1 MAATG
6 RRDYYEVLGL
16 ARDADAK
23 AIRDA
28 FRQLA
33 LKFHPDRNKEAG
45 AEERFRE
52 IAEAYAVLS
61 DPGKRADYDAR
72 GFGGL
77 GEMRPEDLFGG
88 IDFENLF
95 GGLGFDLGDGLF
107 ERFFGDGG
115 RRRQGPVRGDNLEL
129 SLQIP
134 LERVLAG
141 GEETLRFE
149 RHVSCPACHGS
160 GAKAGTQPHTCTAC
174 QGSGRE
180 VRKSHEG
187 NVLFQQVMPC
197 AACGG
202 RGVVIEDPCD
212 ECHGEGRVLR
222 ADKITLRIP
231 PGIEDGMA
239 LRVPGHG
246 QPAPAV
252 GGEPGD
258 LYVLIHSRPDPR
270 FERSGADLWRA
281 QQLPLVDAVLGAELQ
296 VQTLDGE
303 ASVKVPAGTQ
313 AGTVL
318 RLRGKGLPHFGHDMR
333 GDLLLRLRVQVPEQ
347 LSDAERSLYEQ
358 LRMLKASS
366 A

>member
-1 MAATG
+1 MEQAG
-6 RRDYYEVLGL
+6 KRDYYEVLGL

-33 LKFHPDRNKEAG
+33 LKYHPDRDKSPG
-45 AEERFRE
+45 AEERFKA

-61 DPGKRADYDAR
+61 DPKKRADYDAR

-77 GEMRPEDLFGG
+77 GDLRPEDLFGG

-95 GGLGFDLGDGLF
+95 GGLGFDLGGGLF
-107 ERFFGDGG
+107 ERFFGGGG
-115 RRRQGPVRGDNLEL
+115 RRRQRPVRGDNLEL
-129 SLQIP
+129 PLQIP

-149 RHVSCPACHGS
+149 RHVICPACHGS
-160 GAKAGTQPHTCTAC
+160 RAKAGTQPHACTAC

-187 NVLFQQVMPC
+187 NVLLQQLLPC
-197 AACGG
+197 PACGG
-202 RGVVIEDPCD
+202 SGVVIEYPCD

-246 QPAPAV
+246 QPAPAA

-258 LYVLIHSRPDPR
+258 LHVRVQSRPDPR
-270 FERSGADLWRA
+270 FERAGADLWRE
-281 QQLPLVDAVLGAELQ
+281 QELPLLDAVLGTELS
-296 VQTLDGE
+296 VPTLDGE
-303 ASVKVPAGTQ
+303 ACVKVPAGTQ
-313 AGTVL
+313 PNTVL
-318 RLRGKGLPHFGHDMR
+318 RLRGKGLPHFGHDDR
-333 GDLLLRLRVQVPEQ
+333 GDLLLRLRVRVPEH
-347 LSDAERSLYEQ
+347 LSGAERVLYEQ
-358 LRMLKASS
+358 LRQLRD
-366 A
+366 